1 MHSTLT
7 GLLVLGAGI
16 AVYALTGWLAVRRSW
31 LSYRSDGRRRNND
44 DGTTLTVH
52 AVSDGQSDS
61 NAQGCGDGGGD
72 GDGH

>member
-1 MHSTLT
+1 MHKMLA
-7 GLLVLGAGI
+7 GVLVLGSGI
-16 AVYALTGWLAVRRSW
+16 AVFALLSWLALRYSW

-44 DGTTLTVH
+44 DGTTLTAH